1 MNAPTE
7 WLITT
12 AGQGAAGLLVWSWQ
26 ATVLLLCVW
35 VGLKI
40 CRAKA
45 SALRHQVWL
54 FGLIAVAA
62 LPLCAKLAQRFP
74 ALQPSGATLR
84 YAPVMSYMIEAPRVV
99 IEAEP
104 LATAHALPAAKP
116 AIPTAK
122 TSIVRPL
129 LFTIWLIG
137 ALVMTAR
144 LLMSC
149 IRLRRIRESASPVR
163 PADLVYSENEAL
175 IMGKISLRLSPD
187 IRSPLLTGVFRPA
200 ILLPADIVDWTTP
213 AERAAIIQHEL
224 AHVARRDPLVNLFQ
238 TALQVIFFF
247 HPLVR
252 YACRQMSLERE
263 MACDDR
269 VVSLGASAAAY
280 AESILKVAERSV
292 AADPAFNGR
301 HQLAFISH
309 KQILKRRIEMILN
322 NDRTRV
328 VARQWRFLLLTAGL
342 IAFVVWLLIPGSNLK
357 SGLAQRQAE
366 KSASKPVDTLPP
378 KAQAVKDIGDSQGY
392 DGLVQT
398 ALTDPELGRD
408 ALSRLVFFD
417 RDKNTSA
424 LVKLYRQSSDPIVKE
439 IIIHSLGRRVE
450 VEPLSAI
457 AQADQSPEFRRLA
470 SSVIKWLQE
479 SGGSDEIKLREDS
492 ALRARLSRQD
502 DDPPPPPPPSKAS
515 MAVSTDAE
523 PQPRSDQAGKQ
534 PVFALIRE
542 VVYAQLRRDPAVLE
556 RILADDYIGTD
567 STGAVYDRAQE
578 IAAGRGFDYAARRF
592 EFDNYGA
599 GGDGEISI
607 TQVLGSVYSQSGGQP
622 IAQYRY
628 TITLGKRQGQMK
640 VVAIHMSPRR

>member
-1 MNAPTE
+1 MNAPTD

-26 ATVLLLCVW
+26 ATVLLLCLW
-35 VGLKI
+35 AGLKI

-84 YAPVMSYMIEAPRVV
+84 YAPVMSYVIEAPRVV

-104 LATAHALPAAKP
+104 LAPAQTLPAARP
-116 AIPTAK
+116 TIPTAK
-122 TSIVRPL
+122 TSVVRPL
-129 LFTIWLIG
+129 LFTIWLIC
-137 ALVMTAR
+137 ALAMTAR

-149 IRLRRIRESASPVR
+149 SRLRRIRDGAPPVR
-163 PADLVYSENEAL
+163 LADLGFTEDEAL
-175 IMGKISLRLSPD
+175 MMGKISLRLSPD
-187 IRSPLLTGVFRPA
+187 IRTPFLTGVFRPA
-200 ILLPADIVDWTTP
+200 ILLPADIVAWTTP

-238 TALQVIFFF
+238 TTLQVVFFF

-269 VVSLGASAAAY
+269 VVSLGASAATY

-292 AADPAFNGR
+292 AADLAFHGR
-301 HQLAFISH
+301 HQLAFISD
-309 KQILKRRIEMILN
+309 KQILKRRIDMILN

-342 IAFVVWLLIPGSNLK
+342 IAVAVWLLIPASNLK

-366 KSASKPVDTLPP
+366 KGASKPVDTLPP

-417 RDKNTSA
+417 RDKNTGA
-424 LVKLYRQSSDPIVKE
+424 LVKLYQLSSDPIVKE
-439 IIIHSLGRRVE
+439 IVIHSLGRRVE
-450 VEPLSAI
+450 VEPLTAI
-457 AQADQSPEFRRLA
+457 AQADPSPEFRQLA
-470 SSVIKWLQE
+470 SSVLKWLQE
-479 SGGSDEIKLREDS
+479 GDGANEIKRREE
-492 ALRARLSRQD
+492 LNLQARLSRR
-502 DDPPPPPPPSKAS
+502 DDPPPPPPPSNAS

-523 PQPRSDQAGKQ
+523 PQPRSDQTSTG
-534 PVFALIRE
+534 VGFALIRE
-542 VVYAQLRRDPAVLE
+542 VIYAQLRRDPAVLE

-578 IAAGRGFDYAARRF
+578 IAAGRGFDHGAKRF
-592 EFDNYGA
+592 EFDYCGI
-599 GGDGEISI
+599 GEDEEISI
-607 TQVLGSVYSQSGGQP
+607 AGVHGSVYSQAGGQP

-640 VVAIHMSPRR
+640 VVAIHMSRTQ

>member
-1 MNAPTE
+1 MNAPTD

-12 AGQGAAGLLVWSWQ
+12 AGQGAAVLLVWSWQ
-26 ATVLLLCVW
+26 AAVLLLCVW

-40 CRAKA
+40 CQAKA

-74 ALQPSGATLR
+74 ALQPSGAALR
-84 YAPVMSYMIEAPRVV
+84 YAPVMIYVIEAPRVV

-104 LATAHALPAAKP
+104 LAPAQALPAARP

-122 TSIVRPL
+122 ISIVRPL
-129 LFTIWLIG
+129 LFTIWLLG
-137 ALVMTAR
+137 ALAMTAR

-149 IRLRRIRESASPVR
+149 IRLRRIRDGAPPVR
-163 PADLVYSENEAL
+163 PADLGCAENEAPT
-175 IMGKISLRLSPD
+175 MGKISLRLSPD
-187 IRSPLLTGVFRPA
+187 IRSPLLAGVFRPA
-200 ILLPADIVDWTTP
+200 ILLPADIVAWTTP

-238 TALQVIFFF
+238 TALHVIFFF

-252 YACRQMSLERE
+252 YACRQMNLERE
-263 MACDDR
+263 IACDDH

-292 AADPAFNGR
+292 GADPAFNGR
-301 HQLAFISH
+301 HQLAFISQ
-309 KQILKRRIEMILN
+309 KQMLKRRIEMILN

-357 SGLAQRQAE
+357 SGLAKRQAA
-366 KSASKPVDTLPP
+366 KGASKPVDTLPP
-378 KAQAVKDIGDSQGY
+378 KAQAVKDIGDHQGY

-398 ALTDPELGRD
+398 ALNDPELGRD

-417 RDKNTSA
+417 RDKNTGA

-439 IIIHSLGRRVE
+439 IVIHSLGRRVE
-450 VEPLSAI
+450 VEPLTAI
-457 AQADQSPEFRRLA
+457 AQADPSPEFRQLA
-470 SSVIKWLQE
+470 SSVLKWLQE
-479 SGGSDEIKLREDS
+479 SGGSDEIKLREES
-492 ALRARLSRQD
+492 ALRARLSRRN

-523 PQPRSDQAGKQ
+523 PQPRSDQTRTG
-534 PVFALIRE
+534 VGFALIRE

-556 RILADDYIGTD
+556 RILADDYMGTD

-578 IAAGRGFDYAARRF
+578 IAAGRGFDYTARRF

-607 TQVLGSVYSQSGGQP
+607 THVLGSVYSQAGGQP

-628 TITLGKRQGQMK
+628 TITLGRRQGQMK
-640 VVAIHMSPRR
+640 VVAIHTSRKQ